1 MRKTTKTSS
10 VRPDCGQMKSP
21 DDDLELRDDTAGV
34 LARVKTLIK
43 ETENSAQ
50 KINLQRKA

>member
-10 VRPDCGQMKSP
+10 ARPDCGQMKSP